1 MYIPVWLPWH
11 WPCLELAI
19 ETGILGHTY
28 QEDLNLDLVAVMATS
43 TSAQKS
49 FMGGGGDIQLQ
60 SQAPGPGLLD
70 LDLDDNCRQL
80 ILGFSF

>member
-19 ETGILGHTY
+19 ETGTLGHTY
-28 QEDLNLDLVAVMATS
+28 QEDLDLVAVMATS

-49 FMGGGGDIQLQ
+49 FMGGGGDIQL
-60 SQAPGPGLLD
+60 
-70 LDLDDNCRQL
+70 
-80 ILGFSF
+80 